1 MSINYEGLSVCEA
14 FNVVEVM
21 HQYFYIYIF
30 CTQAMKFVTDALS
43 QDSGEVRAAA
53 CVCLKNV
60 SRSVKVCNVHNS
72 LS

>member
-1 MSINYEGLSVCEA
+1 
-14 FNVVEVM
+14 M
-21 HQYFYIYIF
+21 HHIFDIYIF
-30 CTQAMKFVTDALS
+30 CLQAMKFVTDALS

-60 SRSVKVCNVHNS
+60 SRSVKVRDVHNS